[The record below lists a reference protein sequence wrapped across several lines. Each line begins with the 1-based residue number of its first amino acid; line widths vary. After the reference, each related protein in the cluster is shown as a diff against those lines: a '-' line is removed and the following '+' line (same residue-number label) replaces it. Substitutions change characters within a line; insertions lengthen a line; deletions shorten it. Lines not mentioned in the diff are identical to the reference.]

1 MLKLVVS
8 ILICQCAGVIGSFFT
23 RKSVHG
29 WYAFL
34 NKPAFA
40 PPNWVFAPV
49 WISLFTLM
57 GVSMFL
63 VWRKGLHSPG
73 VKSALAIFLFQLALN
88 SLWSIVFFGS
98 RSIVGGLAVIVL
110 LWFAIAWTAK
120 RFFGISKS
128 AAALLIPYLAWV
140 SFALFLN
147 VSLAFINR

>member
-1 MLKLVVS
+1 
-8 ILICQCAGVIGSFFT
+8 
-23 RKSVHG
+23 
-29 WYAFL
+29 
-34 NKPAFA
+34 
-40 PPNWVFAPV
+40 
-49 WISLFTLM
+49 M